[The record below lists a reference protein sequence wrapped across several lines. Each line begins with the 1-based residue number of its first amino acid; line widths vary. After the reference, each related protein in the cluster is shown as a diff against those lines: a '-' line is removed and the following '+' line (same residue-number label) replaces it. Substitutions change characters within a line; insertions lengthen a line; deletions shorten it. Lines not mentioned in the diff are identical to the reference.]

1 METDDEQE
9 PGIELAQ
16 TDEKSEIPKGADA
29 FAVVMVGSEMGF
41 FSFDCFFYKLQF
53 LIFTSYFL
61 GFVCGEHFPWK

>member
-16 TDEKSEIPKGADA
+16 KDEKSEIPKGADA
-29 FAVVMVGSEMGF
+29 FAVVMVGREMGS
-41 FSFDCFFYKLQF
+41 FSFDYKLQF